1 MKKMHVLFITR
12 PAGGGMKEHIISL
25 INGLD
30 PQKFAIYVAG
40 ERDFIQ
46 NMNPVNKHITSIPV
60 EIKGDCSPKSDVEC
74 IYSLIKLLFKNPFDV
89 VHCHG
94 LKAALLGGIAAG
106 LTGYKNCIY
115 TVHNDVSFDAGQRIK
130 KKGYET
136 AERFSSYFFRYIIA
150 VSEGLKRELTS
161 KRGIPEEKIKVIPNG
176 IDVKRYKTSGNVN
189 RIKEQMGI
197 PKNSRVIGTIARF
210 APQKD
215 LSTLLRAVSRL
226 ISLVPDV
233 RFIMVGDGPLRPQ
246 LEKEAENL
254 NIRDKVIFTGY
265 RHDIPKIL
273 GIMDVFALSSRT
285 EGMPITVLEA
295 MVMEKAVVATGVG
308 GIPEVVKHGV
318 SGILVNPGDEAALAG
333 GLLRVLNDKELAQ
346 ALGSAGKKTI
356 LERYTVEKMLESTER
371 LYLEIYK
378 ETKEKPQQKKKQD
391 GG

>member
-1 MKKMHVLFITR
+1 
-12 PAGGGMKEHIISL
+12 
-25 INGLD
+25 
-30 PQKFAIYVAG
+30 
-40 ERDFIQ
+40 
-46 NMNPVNKHITSIPV
+46 
-60 EIKGDCSPKSDVEC
+60 
-74 IYSLIKLLFKNPFDV
+74 
-89 VHCHG
+89 
-94 LKAALLGGIAAG
+94 
-106 LTGYKNCIY
+106 
-115 TVHNDVSFDAGQRIK
+115 
-130 KKGYET
+130 
-136 AERFSSYFFRYIIA
+136 
-150 VSEGLKRELTS
+150 
-161 KRGIPEEKIKVIPNG
+161 
-176 IDVKRYKTSGNVN
+176 
-189 RIKEQMGI
+189 
-197 PKNSRVIGTIARF
+197 
-210 APQKD
+210 
-215 LSTLLRAVSRL
+215 
-226 ISLVPDV
+226 
-233 RFIMVGDGPLRPQ
+233 MVGDGPLRPQ

-333 GLLRVLNDKELAQ
+333 GLLRVLNDKELAR

-371 LYLEIYK
+371 FYLEIYK